1 MGQHL
6 RNALNTLRSK
16 AAELRESFGD
26 DARARALEWAACQ
39 IEEAIRDSEDSVLT
53 LAEASLRSG
62 YSPDHLARLIRE
74 EKIPNAGR
82 RGAPRV
88 RAGDLPKRRPPG
100 IANGENIP
108 YHTRTDARSL
118 GIRRGG
124 FANGD

>member
-1 MGQHL
+1 MGKHL
-6 RNALNTLRSK
+6 RKALDTLRSK

-26 DARARALEWAACQ
+26 GARARALEWAACQ
-39 IEEAIRDSEDSVLT
+39 IEEAIRDSEDAILS

-62 YSPDHLARLIRE
+62 YSPDHIARLIRE
-74 EKIPNAGR
+74 GKIPNAGR

-88 RAGDLPKRRPPG
+88 RAGDLPLPRPLA
-100 IANGENIP
+100 IANDDSIP
-108 YHTRTDARSL
+108 HHTRTDARAL